1 MRKTL
6 IISILAAL
14 SLAGSMSSCGGIKGS
29 SRSRNADAT
38 VRPTIVSYNELT
50 MNLDSVG
57 ITHTIDVS
65 TAEGQ
70 LKLNKLSLRE
80 AEELALVEAVMKA
93 NCATLFNPQYT
104 HLRNGKKILRVTVY
118 GFPARYKR
126 LEQQERQTHQEKNIS
141 VKIEA
146 GS

>member
-1 MRKTL
+1 MKQTL
-6 IISILAAL
+6 IISGLLVLLAAACL
-14 SLAGSMSSCGGIKGS
+14 SSCSVIKGS

-38 VRPTIVSYNELT
+38 VKPTIVSYNELT

-80 AEELALVEAVMKA
+80 AEELVLVEAIMKA

-118 GFPARYKR
+118 GFPARYKKQ
-126 LEQQERQTHQEKNIS
+126 EQKVQPAYQERNVSI
-141 VKIEA
+141 KIGA
-146 GS
+146 DR